1 MSDTSDDRDPEA
13 LLEQSKE
20 QKRHRS
26 QPQQNNEAESQGP
39 PLEEYI
45 ADVYDEL
52 DAGEV
57 PTNLT
62 MRDRN
67 LAALIRGLDEAGQL
81 DAVGADVRD
90 HLDRDAADSESRGS
104 VLGLLVRVGLNE
116 VRPDLI
122 EAGEAGYET
131 FTERQETQF

>member
-1 MSDTSDDRDPEA
+1 MSNDTTDPDPEE

-26 QPQQNNEAESQGP
+26 EPQQSDTDDSSEQ

-45 ADVYDEL
+45 ADVYEEL

-62 MRDRN
+62 MRDQN
-67 LAALIRGLDEAGQL
+67 LAALIRGLDAASKL
-81 DAVGADVRD
+81 DSVGADLRD
-90 HLDRDAADSESRGS
+90 HLDREAVDSESRGS
-104 VLGLLVRVGLNE
+104 VLGLLVRAGLSD

-131 FTERQETQF
+131 YTDRQETQF

>member
-1 MSDTSDDRDPEA
+1 MSDTTDDRDPEE

-26 QPQQNNEAESQGP
+26 EAQQQGSGP
-39 PLEEYI
+39 DEPSLEEYI
-45 ADVYDEL
+45 ADVYEDL

-81 DAVGADVRD
+81 DAVGADVREY
-90 HLDRDAADSESRGS
+90 LDRDATDSESRGS
-104 VLGLLVRVGLNE
+104 VLGLLVRAGLAE

-122 EAGEAGYET
+122 EAGEDGYET

>member
-1 MSDTSDDRDPEA
+1 MTDDTDRDPEA

-20 QKRHRS
+20 QKRHQS
-26 QPQQNNEAESQGP
+26 EAQQSTTDDEP
-39 PLEEYI
+39 PLEAYI
-45 ADVYDEL
+45 ADIYEEL

-81 DAVGADVRD
+81 DSVGADLRE
-90 HLDRDAADSESRGS
+90 HLGRDATDSESRGS
-104 VLGLLVRVGLNE
+104 LLGLLVRAGLAD

-122 EAGEAGYET
+122 EAGETGYQT
-131 FTERQETQF
+131 YTERQETQF

>member
-1 MSDTSDDRDPEA
+1 MSDTTDDRDPEE

-20 QKRHRS
+20 QKRHQS
-26 QPQQNNEAESQGP
+26 EPQQQDTEPDAPS
-39 PLEEYI
+39 LEEYI
-45 ADVYDEL
+45 ADVYEEL

-81 DAVGADVRD
+81 DAVGADVREY
-90 HLDRDAADSESRGS
+90 LDRDATDSESRGS
-104 VLGLLVRVGLNE
+104 VLGLLVRAGLAE

-122 EAGEAGYET
+122 EAGEGGYER

>member
-1 MSDTSDDRDPEA
+1 MSDTTDDRDPEE

-26 QPQQNNEAESQGP
+26 QPQQQTDAEEP
-39 PLEEYI
+39 ALEEYI
-45 ADVYDEL
+45 ADVYEEL

-67 LAALIRGLDEAGQL
+67 LAALIRGLDEADQL
-81 DAVGADVRD
+81 DAVGADVRE
-90 HLDRDAADSESRGS
+90 HLDRDTVDSESRGS
-104 VLGLLVRVGLNE
+104 VLGLLVRAGLDE

-122 EAGEAGYET
+122 EAGEAGYKT

>member
-1 MSDTSDDRDPEA
+1 MTDNTEERDPEA

-26 QPQQNNEAESQGP
+26 EAQEQVTDDDEP

-45 ADVYDEL
+45 AEVYEKL

-67 LAALIRGLDEAGQL
+67 LAALIRGLDEADQL
-81 DAVGADVRD
+81 DSVGADVRD
-90 HLDRDAADSESRGS
+90 HLNREETDSESRGS
-104 VLGLLVRVGLNE
+104 LLRLLVRAGLAE

-122 EAGEAGYET
+122 EAGESGYET
-131 FTERQETQF
+131 YTERQETQF

>member
-1 MSDTSDDRDPEA
+1 MTDDIEDRDPEA

-26 QPQQNNEAESQGP
+26 EAQEQVTADDEP
-39 PLEEYI
+39 PLEDYI
-45 ADVYDEL
+45 AEVYEEL
-52 DAGEV
+52 DADEV

-81 DAVGADVRD
+81 DSVGADIRD
-90 HLDRDAADSESRGS
+90 HLDRDGADSESRGS
-104 VLGLLVRVGLNE
+104 LLGLLVRAGLAE

-122 EAGEAGYET
+122 EAGESGYKKY
-131 FTERQETQF
+131 TERQETQF

>member
-1 MSDTSDDRDPEA
+1 MSDTTDDRDPEE

-26 QPQQNNEAESQGP
+26 EPQQSTESEGP
-39 PLEEYI
+39 SLEEYI
-45 ADVYDEL
+45 ADVYEEL

-67 LAALIRGLDEAGQL
+67 LAALIRGLDEADQL
-81 DAVGADVRD
+81 DAAG
-90 HLDRDAADSESRGS
+90 HSGEEWCKEHYHSR
-104 VLGLLVRVGLNE
+104 LLR
-116 VRPDLI
+116 RSWI
-122 EAGEAGYET
+122 
-131 FTERQETQF
+131 

>member
-1 MSDTSDDRDPEA
+1 MSDTTDDRDPEE

-20 QKRHRS
+20 QKRHQS
-26 QPQQNNEAESQGP
+26 EPQQQDTEPDAPS
-39 PLEEYI
+39 LEEYI
-45 ADVYDEL
+45 ADVYEEL

-81 DAVGADVRD
+81 DAVGADVREY
-90 HLDRDAADSESRGS
+90 LDRDATDSESRGS
-104 VLGLLVRVGLNE
+104 VLGLLVRAGLAE

-122 EAGEAGYET
+122 EAGEDGYET

>member
-1 MSDTSDDRDPEA
+1 MSDTTDDRDPEE
-13 LLEQSKE
+13 LLKQSKE
-20 QKRHRS
+20 QKRHQS
-26 QPQQNNEAESQGP
+26 EPQQQDTEPDAPS
-39 PLEEYI
+39 LEEYI
-45 ADVYDEL
+45 ADIYEDL

-81 DAVGADVRD
+81 DAVGADVREY
-90 HLDRDAADSESRGS
+90 LDRDTTDSESRGS
-104 VLGLLVRVGLNE
+104 VLGLLVRAGLAE

-122 EAGEAGYET
+122 EAGEDGYET

>member
-1 MSDTSDDRDPEA
+1 MTDDTDRDPEA

-20 QKRHRS
+20 QKRHKS
-26 QPQQNNEAESQGP
+26 EAQQSTTDADKP
-39 PLEEYI
+39 ALEEYI
-45 ADVYDEL
+45 ADVYEDL

-67 LAALIRGLDEAGQL
+67 LAALVRGLDEAGQL
-81 DAVGADVRD
+81 DAVGADLREHLGRD
-90 HLDRDAADSESRGS
+90 ETDSESRGS
-104 VLGLLVRVGLNE
+104 LLGLLIRAGLSE

-122 EAGEAGYET
+122 EAGESGYET
-131 FTERQETQF
+131 YTERQETQF

>member
-1 MSDTSDDRDPEA
+1 MSDTTDDRDPEE

-26 QPQQNNEAESQGP
+26 ESQQQRDEP
-39 PLEEYI
+39 DEPSLEEHI
-45 ADVYDEL
+45 ADVYEEL

-81 DAVGADVRD
+81 DDVGSDLRE

-104 VLGLLVRVGLNE
+104 VLGLLVRAGLDE

>member
-1 MSDTSDDRDPEA
+1 MSDTTDDRDPEE

-26 QPQQNNEAESQGP
+26 EPQQSTESEGP
-39 PLEEYI
+39 SLEEYI
-45 ADVYDEL
+45 ADIYEEL

-67 LAALIRGLDEAGQL
+67 LAALIRGLDEADQL
-81 DAVGADVRD
+81 DATGADVRE
-90 HLDRDAADSESRGS
+90 HLGRGTVDSESRGS
-104 VLGLLVRVGLNE
+104 VLGLLVRAGLAE

-131 FTERQETQF
+131 YTERQETQF

>member
-1 MSDTSDDRDPEA
+1 MSDTTDDRDPEE

-26 QPQQNNEAESQGP
+26 EAQQQDTESGDP
-39 PLEEYI
+39 SLEEYI
-45 ADVYDEL
+45 ADVYEEL

-81 DAVGADVRD
+81 DAVGADVRE
-90 HLDRDAADSESRGS
+90 HLDRDATDSESRGS
-104 VLGLLVRVGLNE
+104 VLGLLVRAGLAE

-122 EAGEAGYET
+122 EAGEDGYER

>member
-1 MSDTSDDRDPEA
+1 MSDTTDDRDPEE
-13 LLEQSKE
+13 LLKQSKE
-20 QKRHRS
+20 QKRHQS
-26 QPQQNNEAESQGP
+26 EPQQQDTEPDGP
-39 PLEEYI
+39 SLEEYI
-45 ADVYDEL
+45 ADVYEEL

-81 DAVGADVRD
+81 DAVGADVREY
-90 HLDRDAADSESRGS
+90 LDRDATDSESRGS
-104 VLGLLVRVGLNE
+104 VLGLLVRAGLAE

-122 EAGEAGYET
+122 EAGEDGYET

>member
-1 MSDTSDDRDPEA
+1 MSDTTDDRDPEE

-26 QPQQNNEAESQGP
+26 EAQQQDTEPDAPS
-39 PLEEYI
+39 LEEYI
-45 ADVYDEL
+45 ANVYEEL

-81 DAVGADVRD
+81 DAVGADVREY
-90 HLDRDAADSESRGS
+90 LDRDATDSESRGS
-104 VLGLLVRVGLNE
+104 VLGLLVRAGLAE

-122 EAGEAGYET
+122 EAGEDGYET

>member
-1 MSDTSDDRDPEA
+1 MSNDTQDRDPEE

-26 QPQQNNEAESQGP
+26 EPQQESEAADEP
-39 PLEEYI
+39 ALEEYI
-45 ADVYDEL
+45 ADVYEEL
-52 DAGEV
+52 DADEV

-81 DAVGADVRD
+81 DDVGADLRD
-90 HLDRDAADSESRGS
+90 HLDRDATNSESRGS
-104 VLGLLVRVGLNE
+104 VLGLLVRAGLDE

-122 EAGEAGYET
+122 EAGEAGYEA

>member
-1 MSDTSDDRDPEA
+1 MSDTTDDRDPEE

-20 QKRHRS
+20 QKRHQS
-26 QPQQNNEAESQGP
+26 EPQQDSEAVDESS
-39 PLEEYI
+39 LEEHI
-45 ADVYDEL
+45 ADVYEEL

-81 DAVGADVRD
+81 DEVGADLRE
-90 HLDRDAADSESRGS
+90 HLDRDTTDSESRGS
-104 VLGLLVRVGLNE
+104 VLGLLVRAGLDE

>member
-1 MSDTSDDRDPEA
+1 MTDDTDRDPEA

-20 QKRHRS
+20 QKRHQS
-26 QPQQNNEAESQGP
+26 EAKQSTTDADEP

-45 ADVYDEL
+45 ANIYEDL

-67 LAALIRGLDEAGQL
+67 LAALVRGLDEAGQL
-81 DAVGADVRD
+81 DAVGADLREHLGRD
-90 HLDRDAADSESRGS
+90 ESDSESRGS
-104 VLGLLVRVGLNE
+104 LLGLLVRAGLAE

-122 EAGEAGYET
+122 EAGEAGYKT
-131 FTERQETQF
+131 YTERQETQF

>member
-1 MSDTSDDRDPEA
+1 MSDTTDDRDPEE

-20 QKRHRS
+20 QKRHQS
-26 QPQQNNEAESQGP
+26 EPQQEPEAADESS
-39 PLEEYI
+39 LEVYI
-45 ADVYDEL
+45 ADVYEEL
-52 DAGEV
+52 EAGEV

-81 DAVGADVRD
+81 DDVGTDVRE
-90 HLDRDAADSESRGS
+90 HLDRDSVDSESRGS
-104 VLGLLVRVGLNE
+104 VLGLLVRAGLDE

>member
-1 MSDTSDDRDPEA
+1 MTDDTDRDPEA

-20 QKRHRS
+20 QRRHQS
-26 QPQQNNEAESQGP
+26 EAQQQVTGGDEPALEA
-39 PLEEYI
+39 YI
-45 ADVYDEL
+45 ADIYEEL

-67 LAALIRGLDEAGQL
+67 LAALIRGLDEADQL
-81 DAVGADVRD
+81 DSVGADIRD
-90 HLDRDAADSESRGS
+90 HLGRDKTDSESRGS
-104 VLGLLVRVGLNE
+104 LLGLLVRAGLAE

-122 EAGEAGYET
+122 EAGETGYQT
-131 FTERQETQF
+131 YTERQETQF

>member
-1 MSDTSDDRDPEA
+1 MSDTTDDRDPEE

-26 QPQQNNEAESQGP
+26 QPQEQHEDSDKPTLEA
-39 PLEEYI
+39 YI
-45 ADVYDEL
+45 ADVYEDL

-62 MRDRN
+62 MRDQN
-67 LAALIRGLDEAGQL
+67 LAALIRGLDEADQL
-81 DAVGADVRD
+81 DAVGADVRE
-90 HLDRDAADSESRGS
+90 HLDRDATDSESRGS
-104 VLGLLVRVGLNE
+104 VLGLLVRAGLNE

-122 EAGEAGYET
+122 EAGEAGYKA
-131 FTERQETQF
+131 FRERQETEF

>member
-1 MSDTSDDRDPEA
+1 MSDDTDRDPEA

-20 QKRHRS
+20 QKRHQS
-26 QPQQNNEAESQGP
+26 EAQQEPTGDDEPALEA
-39 PLEEYI
+39 YI
-45 ADVYDEL
+45 ADIYEEL

-81 DAVGADVRD
+81 DSVGADLRD
-90 HLDRDAADSESRGS
+90 HLGRDATDSESRGS
-104 VLGLLVRVGLNE
+104 LLGLLVRAGLAD

-122 EAGEAGYET
+122 EAGETGYQT
-131 FTERQETQF
+131 YTERQETQF

>member
-1 MSDTSDDRDPEA
+1 MTDDTDRDPEA

-20 QKRHRS
+20 QKRHQS
-26 QPQQNNEAESQGP
+26 EAQQEPTGDDEPALEA
-39 PLEEYI
+39 YI
-45 ADVYDEL
+45 ADIYEEL

-67 LAALIRGLDEAGQL
+67 LAALIRGLDETGQL
-81 DAVGADVRD
+81 DSVGADLRD
-90 HLDRDAADSESRGS
+90 HLGRDATDSESRGS
-104 VLGLLVRVGLNE
+104 LLGLLVRAGLAD

-122 EAGEAGYET
+122 EAGETGYQT
-131 FTERQETQF
+131 YTERQETQF

>member
-1 MSDTSDDRDPEA
+1 MSDTTDDRDPEE

-20 QKRHRS
+20 QKRHQS
-26 QPQQNNEAESQGP
+26 EPQQEPETVDEPA
-39 PLEEYI
+39 LEEYI
-45 ADVYDEL
+45 ADVYEEL

-81 DAVGADVRD
+81 DDVGSDLRE
-90 HLDRDAADSESRGS
+90 HLDRDPADSESRGS
-104 VLGLLVRVGLNE
+104 VLGLLVRAGLDE

>member
-1 MSDTSDDRDPEA
+1 MSDTTDDRDPEE

-20 QKRHRS
+20 QKRHQS
-26 QPQQNNEAESQGP
+26 EPQQEPETVDESS
-39 PLEEYI
+39 LEEYI
-45 ADVYDEL
+45 ADVYEDL

-67 LAALIRGLDEAGQL
+67 LAALIRGLDKAGQL
-81 DAVGADVRD
+81 DEVGADLRE

-104 VLGLLVRVGLNE
+104 VLGLLVRAGLDE

>member
-1 MSDTSDDRDPEA
+1 MTDDTDRDPEA

-20 QKRHRS
+20 QKRHQS
-26 QPQQNNEAESQGP
+26 EAQQEPTGDDEPALEA
-39 PLEEYI
+39 YI
-45 ADVYDEL
+45 ADIYEEL

-81 DAVGADVRD
+81 DSVGADLRD
-90 HLDRDAADSESRGS
+90 HLGRDATDSESRGS
-104 VLGLLVRVGLNE
+104 LLGLLVRAGLAD

-122 EAGEAGYET
+122 EAGETGYQT
-131 FTERQETQF
+131 YTERQETQF

>member
-1 MSDTSDDRDPEA
+1 MSDTTDDRDPEE

-26 QPQQNNEAESQGP
+26 EAQQQNGEPNDPS
-39 PLEEYI
+39 LEEYI
-45 ADVYDEL
+45 ADVYEEL

-81 DAVGADVRD
+81 DAVGADVREY
-90 HLDRDAADSESRGS
+90 LGRDATDSESRGS
-104 VLGLLVRVGLNE
+104 VLGLLVRAGLAE

-122 EAGEAGYET
+122 EAGEDGYET

>member
-1 MSDTSDDRDPEA
+1 MTDNTQDRDPEA

-20 QKRHRS
+20 QKRHQS
-26 QPQQNNEAESQGP
+26 EAQQSTTDADEPA
-39 PLEEYI
+39 LETYI
-45 ADVYDEL
+45 ADIYEDL

-67 LAALIRGLDEAGQL
+67 LAALVRGLDKAGQL
-81 DAVGADVRD
+81 NAVGTDLRD
-90 HLDRDAADSESRGS
+90 HLGRDRTDSESRGS
-104 VLGLLVRVGLNE
+104 LLGLLVRAGLAE

-122 EAGEAGYET
+122 EAGEAGYKKY
-131 FTERQETQF
+131 TERQERQF